1 MFKDFPEEMQKIY
14 DIIEPYF
21 NGGSLRDDAPEE
33 IKKLHKQLCEMALKL
48 GQ

>member
-1 MFKDFPEEMQKIY
+1 MFKDFPEEMQKLY

-21 NGGSLRDDAPEE
+21 IGGALREDAPEE
-33 IKKLHKQLCEMALKL
+33 IKELHRQLCKMALKL